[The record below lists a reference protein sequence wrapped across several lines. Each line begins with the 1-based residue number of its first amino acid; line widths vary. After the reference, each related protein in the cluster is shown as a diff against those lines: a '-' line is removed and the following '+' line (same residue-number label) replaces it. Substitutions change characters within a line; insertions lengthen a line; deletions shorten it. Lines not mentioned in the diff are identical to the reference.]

1 MSAVARLLAAL
12 AAAMGIV
19 LASTPSASAEVV
31 RTCSLVPP
39 ATVTIEAPYTK
50 ISARL
55 DDDCLRND
63 AFRADWEMIH
73 RYWGPVRDVFGDG
86 LRFSFD
92 YSTTG
97 SLRFFDTERLGTYD
111 LGPVSAQDTS
121 FRHLQQN
128 RPSMVVRLGS
138 RLSLTSSR
146 SGSYVTLNAAARR
159 YSPSHQRFT
168 YWQSKPVA
176 LQYRTSSG
184 AWKTF
189 KTVTTNAQGVSTHR
203 FTVSSKRSYR
213 AVTADQTNSWGRV
226 SNTVAR

>member
-12 AAAMGIV
+12 AAAAAMV
-19 LASTPSASAEVV
+19 VASAPAASADEQLTCSIIAPSAVS
-31 RTCSLVPP
+31 
-39 ATVTIEAPYTK
+39 IEAPYTK

-55 DDDCLRND
+55 DEACVRNG
-63 AFRADWEMIH
+63 AYTATWQVVH
-73 RYWGPVRDVFGDG
+73 RYWGPATDLGDR
-86 LRFSFD
+86 LYFNFH
-92 YSTTG
+92 YATTG
-97 SLRFFDTERLGTYD
+97 SLRFFDFEHLGTYD
-111 LGPVSAQDTS
+111 LEPYSAQGTYS
-121 FRHLQQN
+121 YHLTQN
-128 RPSMVVRLGS
+128 RPKMVLRLGS

-146 SGSYVTLNAAARR
+146 SGTSVTLRAEARR
-159 YSPSHQRFT
+159 YTPNREGFAS
-168 YWQSKPVA
+168 WQSKPVA